1 MANTLATIS
10 NGKLVSQRALSLLVE
25 QFPFLTSAY
34 SDFSDASARKG
45 DIVTTHLITAAT
57 AVAYSTA
64 NGYVAGDR
72 TQTDCIVSLD
82 NLIHSTV
89 AINDS
94 EAASS
99 SINLIERF
107 AASAAHALGKSMVDT
122 LLGTISA
129 ASYTSTMTVAA
140 DVLSYRSIVSM
151 GVVLDGNKVPSGNRY
166 AIVSPNNKASLL
178 NDSSIVANAQ
188 IQGDTVRTGSVGI
201 VNGIE
206 VFSYPSLP
214 SAISKGFAAQQE
226 ALLVAARLPEV
237 PSDYPGL
244 IENVT
249 EPVSGLS
256 LQMRE
261 FYNPTLGTRNRSYVL
276 LFGCG
281 RGSTAS
287 LVRLV

>member
-107 AASAAHALGKSMVDT
+107 AASAAHAIGKSMVDT
-122 LLGTISA
+122 LLGQTDGRHLARHDQRRVLHLHDDRGGGRSQLPLHRFDGRNLGRKQSA
-129 ASYTSTMTVAA
+129 
-140 DVLSYRSIVSM
+140 
-151 GVVLDGNKVPSGNRY
+151 
-166 AIVSPNNKASLL
+166 
-178 NDSSIVANAQ
+178 
-188 IQGDTVRTGSVGI
+188 
-201 VNGIE
+201 
-206 VFSYPSLP
+206 
-214 SAISKGFAAQQE
+214 
-226 ALLVAARLPEV
+226 
-237 PSDYPGL
+237 
-244 IENVT
+244 
-249 EPVSGLS
+249 
-256 LQMRE
+256 
-261 FYNPTLGTRNRSYVL
+261 
-276 LFGCG
+276 
-281 RGSTAS
+281 
-287 LVRLV
+287 